1 MERLQITEKGET
13 GKIIIMFGVEELNN
27 IEEDKGNKV
36 KVLSSEIIVAI
47 SDKPEGKKFKL
58 TLDYSTAEPL
68 PVSWAITL
76 QVCIN

>member
-13 GKIIIMFGVEELNN
+13 GKIIRMSGVEELNN

-36 KVLSSEIIVAI
+36 KISQEAKSS
-47 SDKPEGKKFKL
+47 KL

-68 PVSWAITL
+68 PVS
-76 QVCIN
+76 